1 MTVSDDDSMRIQTL
15 PGLREQV
22 AERLRMA
29 IATGRFPPGARL
41 IERELCEMLG
51 VSRPSLREALRELQV
66 DGLVTLQPNK
76 GLSVS
81 IVTPEIARLIYEV
94 RAALEGLAA
103 RLFARNATEEQL
115 KALRRSV
122 NHLADVYEDFSAD
135 AFITA
140 KTRFYDILLEGAGNP
155 IAADMLKRIHT
166 RASQLRV
173 VSLSREERAKQS
185 IKELRA
191 FLDALEARD
200 EDLSYRLCVAHIEAA
215 AIAALEAID
224 RKLGNSAGEGDRL
237 RRGQSTS

>member
-1 MTVSDDDSMRIQTL
+1 MSLIKASADDSMRVQSL

-29 IATGRFPPGARL
+29 IATGRFQPGARL

-51 VSRPSLREALRELQV
+51 VSRTSLREALRELQA
-66 DGLVTLQPNK
+66 DGLITLQPNK

-81 IVTPEIARLIYEV
+81 VVTPDVARSIYEV

-103 RLFARNATEEQL
+103 RLFARNATDAEV
-115 KALRRSV
+115 KALRQSV
-122 NHLADVYEDFSAD
+122 NHLADVYEDFSAE
-135 AFITA
+135 AFIAA
-140 KTRFYDILLEGAGNP
+140 KTRFYDILLEGAGNE

-173 VSLSREERAKQS
+173 VSLSSAERAKQS
-185 IKELRA
+185 IRELRE

-200 EDLSYRLCVAHIEAA
+200 EELAYRVCVAHIEAA
-215 AIAALEAID
+215 AAAAMKSITARPAD
-224 RKLGNSAGEGDRL
+224 GG
-237 RRGQSTS
+237 